1 MTNQPAK
8 IKKSITV
15 IGGGIVGV
23 AAALKL
29 QLDGH
34 KVRLID
40 RKEPGRETSYGNAG
54 VLSDSSVYVL
64 NNPGLL
70 KALPRLLLNRSNGLR
85 YNPLFILRRIGW
97 VIRFLSHCRP
107 SNARHA
113 AVSLRSLLVLSL
125 DQHKKWIK
133 DADVGHLL
141 RQGGGWFKLFRSKES
156 FARYSAEMS
165 VMRDVGVKFTVF
177 GREQIRQIEPSL
189 APIYYKG
196 VLMDETCSVSSPAD
210 LTDAYL
216 AMFVALGGAVERTS
230 VIGLSHDD
238 SGWQVRCE
246 NGVHQSENVV
256 LAAGAWSAEIAGWLG
271 YDIPMA
277 WERGYHLHFES
288 QTPDTGVSSRTN
300 TADLDGGDNQNKSF
314 TKPNLSRPILDVEG
328 GFSVA
333 PMLQGL
339 RVTSGVELT
348 DRDAPSNFEQ
358 ISKSASLA
366 SEALQLGSQ
375 VESKPWMGRRP
386 TLVDSLPMIG
396 AAPRHKGLWFNFGHH
411 HIGLSM
417 APGSA
422 LLLSSLI
429 NDAPPPI
436 DPSPFQVS
444 RFSI

>member
-1 MTNQPAK
+1 
-8 IKKSITV
+8 
-15 IGGGIVGV
+15 
-23 AAALKL
+23 
-29 QLDGH
+29 
-34 KVRLID
+34 
-40 RKEPGRETSYGNAG
+40 
-54 VLSDSSVYVL
+54 
-64 NNPGLL
+64 
-70 KALPRLLLNRSNGLR
+70 
-85 YNPLFILRRIGW
+85 
-97 VIRFLSHCRP
+97 
-107 SNARHA
+107 
-113 AVSLRSLLVLSL
+113 
-125 DQHKKWIK
+125 
-133 DADVGHLL
+133 
-141 RQGGGWFKLFRSKES
+141 
-156 FARYSAEMS
+156 MS

-216 AMFVALGGAVERTS
+216 AMFVSSGGTVERTS
-230 VIGLSHDD
+230 VIGLSHDE

-246 NGVHQSENVV
+246 NGLHQSENVV

-288 QTPDTGVSSRTN
+288 QTPDP
-300 TADLDGGDNQNKSF
+300 DGGDNQNKSF

-358 ISKSASLA
+358 IYKSASLA